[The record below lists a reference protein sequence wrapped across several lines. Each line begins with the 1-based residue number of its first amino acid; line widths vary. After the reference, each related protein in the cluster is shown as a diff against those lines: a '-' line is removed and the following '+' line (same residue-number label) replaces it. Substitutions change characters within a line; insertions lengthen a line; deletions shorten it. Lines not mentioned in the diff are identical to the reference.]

1 MTGAAAEAA
10 VDASAGRLAQPRE
23 RARGGAAPE
32 PSRPDGPA
40 AVAAGEALETRPGAS
55 AAAADSRHGAEDSF
69 PSRTAVTE
77 GPAAG
82 EGDTLPEGFELLTR
96 EARPSTAPEAS
107 LEKTADGLSAPRDK
121 ESLAGSGRAGV
132 FDQIVQRAAVQLR
145 NEQSE
150 INIDLKP
157 DFLGRV
163 RMQVLSENQQVSVR
177 IFAELPAVRD
187 MIETGLHLLK
197 SELQSQGLQVERLE
211 VAVADDHRQNGW
223 QHAHQPAWKPAGG
236 EVLGVERPASEERS
250 EGAYDR
256 SRSRGAAGIDM
267 FV

>member
-10 VDASAGRLAQPRE
+10 VDAAAGRLAQMRE

-32 PSRPDGPA
+32 LAGPDGPA
-40 AVAAGEALETRPGAS
+40 ADAAGEVLEIRPGTS
-55 AAAADSRHGAEDSF
+55 AAADSRHGAEDALH
-69 PSRTAVTE
+69 SRTAATQ
-77 GPAAG
+77 GSTAG
-82 EGDTLPEGFELLTR
+82 EGAALPEGFELLTR
-96 EARPSTAPEAS
+96 EARQATAPEGS
-107 LEKTADGLSAPRDK
+107 LEKATDGLSAPRDK
-121 ESLAGSGRAGV
+121 ESLAGSGRVGV

-187 MIETGLHLLK
+187 MIETGLHLLR

-223 QHAHQPAWKPAGG
+223 QHAPPPAWQPAGG
-236 EVLGVERPASEERS
+236 EVAGVERPASEERT
-250 EGAYDR
+250 EAAYDR